1 MTTSIDGDDRA
12 ELLRFASHLTTA
24 AHDETQVEVNARA
37 LAAWV
42 AAGGSPSD
50 AERRM
55 AALRQ
60 VVANLVRLDK
70 MPRDDV
76 EELTGKAACF
86 YVFLGGDPALVAD
99 PAAIQL
105 PPAVLWPFATP
116 DGGTEY
122 IEVALS

>member
-1 MTTSIDGDDRA
+1 VTTLIDWDGRA
-12 ELLRFASHLTTA
+12 ELLTFASHLTTA
-24 AHDETQVEVNARA
+24 ANDEQQVEVNARA

-42 AAGGSPSD
+42 TAGGRPGD

-86 YVFLGGDPALVAD
+86 YVFLGGDPALVTSLD
-99 PAAIQL
+99 
-105 PPAVLWPFATP
+105 
-116 DGGTEY
+116 
-122 IEVALS
+122 